1 MNKGDDDNPVYR
13 SRLVGK
19 EFNVGTMEGIF
30 AGMPALEALRYL
42 VHEVATVEQS
52 KGEQAKVMMINDVAR
67 AFFEAKAMR
76 TVCVKLPTE
85 NITEE
90 DRRRDMVVLLRM
102 SLYGTRAAATNWQD
116 EVAKEMLRW
125 GSSRGK

>member
-1 MNKGDDDNPVYR
+1 MTGLWTGSLP
-13 SRLVGK
+13 
-19 EFNVGTMEGIF
+19 GT
-30 AGMPALEALRYL
+30 PPLEALRYL

-67 AFFEAKAMR
+67 AFFEAKALR
-76 TVCVKLPTE
+76 AVCVESPTE